1 VNVRTRVVY
10 IMAVGH
16 SGSTIL
22 DIALG
27 NHPRIESVG
36 EVAKLHRFGW
46 SGDPIRRCACGEKHA
61 DCPYWNGVR
70 KLWTAGFGDSGVQ
83 EYAALQRRFD
93 LSRRRWP
100 RVVAEARAG
109 SAAFRRYVDMTAGLF
124 DCIAEWSGK
133 PVVVDSSKT
142 PIRAYALLQAA
153 GIDVTL
159 VHLIRDGRGVVW
171 AHSRPR
177 KQDVAG
183 GVPEDRD
190 RSPAWR
196 QSADWAL
203 TNLECE
209 WVCRVAGAER
219 SLRMVYE
226 RFVRE
231 PGPVLAGLGAL
242 LGEDLLPLGESLAQ
256 GLDLEIGH
264 NSYGNKL
271 RMQRRVVLAPSDAW
285 RQLPARDEATFW
297 RVAGWMARRYGY
309 ER

>member
-1 VNVRTRVVY
+1 MRTRVVY

-36 EVAKLHRFGW
+36 EVAKLHRSGW
-46 SGDPIRRCACGEKHA
+46 SGDPNRRCACGKRHA
-61 DCPYWNGVR
+61 DCPYWNGIR
-70 KLWTAGFGDSGVQ
+70 GLWTSEFGDTGVS
-83 EYAALQRRFD
+83 EYVTLQRRFD

-100 RVVAEARAG
+100 RVIAEARAG
-109 SAAFRRYVDMTAGLF
+109 SAAFRRYVHMTARLL
-124 DCIAEWSGK
+124 DCVAEWSGK
-133 PVVVDSSKT
+133 PVVVDSSKA
-142 PIRAYALLQAA
+142 PLRAYALLQAE

-177 KQDVAG
+177 KKDVSG
-183 GVPEDRD
+183 GVPEDRE

-209 WVCRVAGAER
+209 WLCRMAGPRR
-219 SLRMVYE
+219 SLRVCYE
-226 RFVRE
+226 RFIRE
-231 PGPVLAGLGAL
+231 PGLVLAELGTL
-242 LGEDLLPLGESLAQ
+242 IGEDLATLGESLKRGR
-256 GLDLEIGH
+256 GLDVGH
-264 NSYGNKL
+264 NSFGNKM
-271 RMQRRVVLAPSDAW
+271 RMRGQVVLAPNDEW
-285 RQLPARDEATFW
+285 RQLCTRDEATFW